1 MAEPEAMKPT
11 ADRAAMH
18 RDRVIRRQ
26 FHAQFVERQIPL
38 IGQPPADPR
47 AQATQL
53 AGAPRMTLRLRLKSA
68 RLASQLDH
76 VVDEFRRNPVMTRRR
91 AMAATL
97 VDKSDNPFAQ
107 LYRMWFAHK

>member
-76 VVDEFRRNPVMTRRR
+76 VVDEFRRNPEMARRLPVAMPLIDKTNNAR
-91 AMAATL
+91 AQF
-97 VDKSDNPFAQ
+97 N
-107 LYRMWFAHK
+107 RMWLTHQ